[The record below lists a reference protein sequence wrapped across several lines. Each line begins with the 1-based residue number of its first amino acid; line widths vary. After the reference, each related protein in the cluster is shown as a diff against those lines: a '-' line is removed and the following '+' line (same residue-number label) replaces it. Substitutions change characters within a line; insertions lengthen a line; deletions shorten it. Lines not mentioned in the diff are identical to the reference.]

1 MGVQRPPDW
10 IRTGAWRADETGLI
24 LRLPIGSMTLGFTVL
39 LGGLRMSLSRRATLL
54 TLTAA
59 GKRKLTAARKK
70 RHKVIEDLL
79 KDWSPAQVKTFA
91 SQVSKFNKLSD

>member
-1 MGVQRPPDW
+1 MVY
-10 IRTGAWRADETGLI
+10 
-24 LRLPIGSMTLGFTVL
+24 V
-39 LGGLRMSLSRRATLL
+39 GGLTGGPYLGDPPATLL

-59 GKRKLTAARKK
+59 GKRKLAAARKK

-91 SQVSKFNKLSD
+91 TQVSRFNKLAG